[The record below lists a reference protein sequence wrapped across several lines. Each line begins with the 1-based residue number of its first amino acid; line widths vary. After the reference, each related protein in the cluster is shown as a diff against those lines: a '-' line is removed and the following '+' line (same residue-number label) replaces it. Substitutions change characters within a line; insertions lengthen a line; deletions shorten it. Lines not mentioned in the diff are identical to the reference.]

1 MKTLPLFAASLLLF
15 AATTLRAQSFV
26 TESPVTLT
34 GTVLTQGT
42 DNISRS
48 SLGVSVTVKKIVST
62 PFSNREVLNNLLA
75 RDLITG
81 STSGWSLV
89 YLSDSTHAGIF
100 AKKNGAAPVAV
111 PADLLTLPVFGAA
124 LDTGIE
130 VKGPNGSA
138 LSGAG
143 QVALATCTVDNLPVS
158 GFATNGT
165 YVLTA
170 TIDGKSVAGMG
181 TVTTLN
187 FTGGVSDDVNGDKLI
202 KGVLVIGKGKVSG
215 LAALPS
221 L

>member
-1 MKTLPLFAASLLLF
+1 MKTLSLLAASLFLITSS
-15 AATTLRAQSFV
+15 ALRAQSFV
-26 TESPVTLT
+26 TESPVTIT
-34 GTVLTQGT
+34 GTVLTQGS

-48 SLGVSVTVKKIVST
+48 VLGVSVTVKKVVST
-62 PFSNREVLNNLLA
+62 PFTNREVLNNLLA

-81 STSGWSLV
+81 SISGWSLV
-89 YLSDSTHAGIF
+89 FLSDDTRAGIF
-100 AKKNGAAPVAV
+100 ARKAGTSPVAV
-111 PADLLTLPVFGAA
+111 PADLLTLPAFGAA

-143 QVALATCTVDNLPVS
+143 QVALATCSVNNIPVS

-170 TIDGKSVAGMG
+170 TINGKNVAGTG

-187 FTGGVSDDVNGDKLI
+187 FTGGHVDDANGDTLV
-202 KGVLVIGKGKVSG
+202 KGVFVIGKGKVSS
-215 LAALPS
+215 LASLP
-221 L
+221 